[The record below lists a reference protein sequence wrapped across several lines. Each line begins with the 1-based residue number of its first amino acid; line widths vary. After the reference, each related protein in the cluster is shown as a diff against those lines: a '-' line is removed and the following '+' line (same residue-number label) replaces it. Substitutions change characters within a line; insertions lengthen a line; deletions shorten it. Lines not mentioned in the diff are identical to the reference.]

1 MQTNLSK
8 FNKFYVSRLS
18 ENRCFNIRNPYDS
31 YTNCFVY
38 SLYANNTSLLQRI
51 YDSPTNFSLK
61 DSLISTNEQTINSL
75 SNSQKNSY
83 TNYKNVLSDF
93 VKEKTFDNKYKYS
106 IYPTSLGIF
115 IKNNFLD
122 LPPIEK
128 KFIMHKLTGKDE
140 KIATRIHVLNCTNGN
155 NVAVLLV
162 NNPLNK
168 DEHSHLINEW
178 KEDYTFQGVKNAL
191 KKIQSIIDLY
201 SNEYSHVVNAFS
213 EMVKDNEK
221 LLKENKILKDEVL
234 RVSKTTWN

>member
-1 MQTNLSK
+1 
-8 FNKFYVSRLS
+8 
-18 ENRCFNIRNPYDS
+18 
-31 YTNCFVY
+31 VY
-38 SLYANNTSLLQRI
+38 SLYANSTNLLQRI
-51 YDSPTNFSLK
+51 YDNPTNFSFK
-61 DSLISTNEQTINSL
+61 DSLILTNEQTINSL

-83 TNYKNVLSDF
+83 TNYKNVLNDF

-106 IYPTSLGIF
+106 IYPTSLGVF

-128 KFIMHKLTGKDE
+128 KFIMYKLTGKDE
-140 KIATRIHVLNCTNGN
+140 KIATRIHVLNCINGN

-201 SNEYSHVVNAFS
+201 NNEYSHVVNAFS